1 MKIKSL
7 LGILLT
13 TLLLQYC
20 SSTGSVEKPDNLIK
34 ESVMENIIFDATLM
48 NTMYTYNPKNPD
60 FEAVLGKPYLYIK
73 YGIDSLQLA
82 ESESYYSKF
91 PRTYF
96 RMHNNVLERL
106 TKIQDSINEVIDK
119 EKASQ

>member
-34 ESVMENIIFDATLM
+34 ESVMEN
-48 NTMYTYNPKNPD
+48 MYTYNPKNPD

-73 YGIDSLQLA
+73 YGIDSLQLV